1 LSKDVPDQI
10 GKVMLDRAKA
20 KNYEALPMT
29 RGGQYPTSMQNSK
42 PDFTVL
48 GEDQFFLKSC
58 GLYFSPKHSNQ
69 LKKGNLFICNLV
81 KSFHSL

>member
-1 LSKDVPDQI
+1 LSKEVPDQI

-20 KNYEALPMT
+20 NHEALPVT
-29 RGGQYPTSMQNSK
+29 RGGQYPTSRHNSK

-48 GEDQFFLKSC
+48 GEYQFFLKSC
-58 GLYFSPKHSNQ
+58 GIYYSPKHSNQ